1 MRILSRCVLA
11 AAVLLG
17 ASATAQAQVTAPVA
31 APSDERSGLYAVTAA
46 RVYVTPDRT
55 LDNATVLV
63 RDGRIENVGV
73 GIAIPPGTVTV
84 DLGAK
89 TIVPAFIDLMTTYGQ
104 PAVEPATR
112 NFRNPQ
118 YTSNTPG
125 PYAWNESLRS
135 EYDAAAN
142 FANDPKRAA
151 ALRKLGYGA
160 VMVHRPDGI
169 SRGSAALVALS
180 DRPEQESLLETKAA
194 HVLSF
199 DKGSSAQAY
208 PSSLMGMI
216 ALLRQ
221 TYLDAEWYGRAG
233 MKEERNL
240 SLDAWRELQALPQF
254 FVVADKLDAMRALR
268 LGQEFETPYVI
279 IGGGD
284 EYQRLDGF
292 SAKQRFVVPL
302 TFPDAYDVSDPY
314 DAQMVDYADMLHW
327 ELADANAAYLK
338 QAGHEVALSIS
349 GLDEDEK
356 SFFERLD
363 RVRATG
369 VSPADLL
376 RALTVTPAT
385 FIGMQDRLGTLEKGR
400 VANFTVLDEWPVKK
414 ETKVYDTWVQGQRF
428 EVNPMTTEA
437 GTGDYRVVVG
447 PKAYVLTVKK
457 GNKAT
462 ITPAGDTLKLEAQL
476 SADADRVSLNFPVDT
491 SRNAM
496 RVRLS
501 GRVDGLGNWRGMG
514 YDERGNW
521 IGWTGTGEIA
531 ETPRPKDTVAVRAT
545 VEALPV
551 LPRPFTAFGE
561 EVLPKGESFVVRGA
575 TVWTNEAEGKLEDAD
590 VYVVG
595 GKISA
600 VGKGLRVPNGVTSVD
615 GKGKHLTSG
624 IIDEHSHVAISRG
637 VNEGSQESTAEV
649 RIGDVVNSE
658 DVNLYRHLAG
668 GVTAI
673 QQLHG
678 SANPIGGQSALIKL
692 RWGMLPEQLKIDG
705 ADGFIKFALGENVKQ
720 SNWGSAYTTRYP
732 QTRMGVEQ
740 VYDDYFTRAAAY
752 AKTRKADPDSRRD
765 LDLETLAEILDRRR
779 FITCHSYK
787 ASEIFMLM
795 AVAERHD
802 FRVNTF
808 THILEGYKVADKMR
822 DHGVGASTFSDWWAY
837 KFEVWDAI
845 PQNGP
850 IMHDQGVLVAFNSD
864 DAELGRRL
872 NQEAGKAMQF
882 GDLSETEAWKFV
894 TLNPAKL
901 LHLDDR
907 MGSIKPGKDAD
918 LVLWNDYPMSVYA
931 SADKT
936 WVDGTLYFDRD
947 HMRERQTAIHRER
960 NRLAQAMLHD
970 KHAGKRTRP
979 VEARGG
985 MLDGC
990 DSEH

>member
-1 MRILSRCVLA
+1 MRLLSRCALA
-11 AAVLLG
+11 AAVLL
-17 ASATAQAQVTAPVA
+17 SALAQAQVTAPVA
-31 APSDERSGLYAVTAA
+31 APSDERTGLYAVTASK
-46 RVYVTPDRT
+46 VYVTPDKV
-55 LDNATVLV
+55 LENATVLV

-73 GIAIPPGTVTV
+73 GIPIPAGTVTM
-84 DLGAK
+84 DLGGK

-104 PAVEPATR
+104 PEVKPAER
-112 NFRNPQ
+112 NFRRPQ
-118 YTSNTPG
+118 YTSNTDG
-125 PYAWNESLRS
+125 PYAWNEALKA
-135 EYDAAAN
+135 EYNAAAN
-142 FANDPKRAA
+142 FTNDAKRAA
-151 ALRKLGYGA
+151 AMRKLGYGA
-160 VMVHRPDGI
+160 VMAHRADGI
-169 SRGSAALVALS
+169 SRGSAAFVALS
-180 DRPEQESLLETKAA
+180 DQPEQESLLKTSAA
-194 HVLSF
+194 HVMSF

-221 TYLDAEWYGRAG
+221 TYLDADWYGRTG
-233 MKEERNL
+233 VKEEKNL
-240 SLDAWRELQALPQF
+240 SLDAWRELQSLPQF
-254 FVVADKLDAMRALR
+254 FVVADKLDAMRALKV
-268 LGQEFETPYVI
+268 GQEFKTPYVI

-284 EYQRLDGF
+284 EYQRLDAFPG
-292 SAKQRFVVPL
+292 KQRFVIPL
-302 TFPDAYDVSDPY
+302 SFPDAYDVADPY
-314 DAQMVDYADMLHW
+314 DAQMVDYTDMLHW

-338 QAGHEVALSIS
+338 QAGHEVAFTIN
-349 GLDEDEK
+349 GLGEDEK
-356 SFFERLD
+356 TFFERLD

-385 FIGMQDRLGTLEKGR
+385 FVGMQSEIGTLEKGR
-400 VANFTVLDEWPVKK
+400 IANFTVIDEWPVKK

-447 PKAYVLTVKK
+447 PKAYLLSVKK

-462 ITPAGDTLKLEAQL
+462 VTPAGDTLKIDAKLT
-476 SADADRVSLNFPVDT
+476 ADDQRVSLNFPVDT
-491 SRNAM
+491 AKNAM

-501 GRVDGLGNWRGMG
+501 GRVDGLGNWSGMG

-521 IGWTGTGEIA
+521 IGWTGTGEIT
-531 ETPRPKDTVAVRAT
+531 ETPRAKDTVEVRPT
-545 VEALPV
+545 VKTLPV
-551 LPRPFTAFGE
+551 LPKPFTAFGE
-561 EVLPKGESFVVRGA
+561 PVLPKGESFVVRGA

-590 VYVVG
+590 VYVVN

-600 VGKGLRVPNGVTSVD
+600 VGKGLKVPNGVTSVD
-615 GKGKHLTSG
+615 GKGKHLTTG
-624 IIDEHSHVAISRG
+624 IIDEHSHIAISRG

-668 GVTAI
+668 GVTAV

-692 RWGMLPEQLKIDG
+692 RWGMLPDQMKIDG

-720 SNWGSAYTTRYP
+720 SNWGAGFTTRYP

-740 VYDDYFTRAAAY
+740 VFDDYFTRAAAY
-752 AKTRKADPDSRRD
+752 AKTRKADPSTRRN
-765 LDLETLAEILDRRR
+765 LDLETLAEILNKER

-808 THILEGYKVADKMR
+808 THILEGYKVADEMR
-822 DHGVGASTFSDWWAY
+822 EHGVGASTFSDWWAY

-850 IMHDQGVLVAFNSD
+850 IMHDQGVVVAFNSD

-872 NQEAGKAMQF
+872 NQEAGKALQF
-882 GDLSETEAWKFV
+882 SDLSETEAWKFV

-901 LHLDDR
+901 LHLDKR

-947 HMRERQTAIHRER
+947 NMRERQSAINVER
-960 NRLAQAMLHD
+960 NRLAQAMLDD
-970 KHAGKRTRP
+970 KNAGKRTRP

-985 MLDGC
+985 QLDGC
-990 DSEH
+990 DSEHQ